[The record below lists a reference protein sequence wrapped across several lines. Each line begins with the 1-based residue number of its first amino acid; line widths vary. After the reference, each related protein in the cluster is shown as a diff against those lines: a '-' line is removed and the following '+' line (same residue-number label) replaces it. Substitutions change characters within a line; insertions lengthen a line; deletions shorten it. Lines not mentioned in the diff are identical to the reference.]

1 MINDSNAVLATW
13 IIRSE
18 ESAFHSFILPK
29 QQTAV
34 IILPQS
40 KLLDSAKGEPN
51 NRVCSCLKNLRIR
64 NIYVTI
70 LL

>member
-1 MINDSNAVLATW
+1 MINESGAVLASG

-18 ESAFHSFILPK
+18 ESAFHSFMLHK
-29 QQTAV
+29 QQTGV

-40 KLLDSAKGEPN
+40 KLLDSAKGELN
-51 NRVCSCLKNLRIR
+51 NRVCSYLKNLRIR

>member
-1 MINDSNAVLATW
+1 MINDSNAVLASC

-18 ESAFHSFILPK
+18 ESAFHSFMLHK
-29 QQTAV
+29 QQTEV

-40 KLLDSAKGEPN
+40 KLLDSAKGELN
-51 NRVCSCLKNLRIR
+51 NRVCSCLKNLSIR